1 MTAGVVTSGNV
12 PTYLVGIGTV
22 QANYTVSVVSR
33 VDGQIT
39 QVFFTEGQ
47 EVKAGD
53 RLFQIDERPYQAA
66 LEQATAAKARD
77 ESNLHAAQ
85 LDLDRYSSLVTK
97 GFQTRQSY
105 DEQKGTVGAD
115 AGNVAADQA
124 QIDAAK
130 LNLVYANIRSP
141 IDGRTGARLV
151 DPGNYV
157 QGGTPTSLVSIT
169 QIKPIFVSFTLPQEN
184 LDAIRLNQAKGELSV
199 DAYSSDG
206 KTMLS
211 SGKLTLID
219 NLVNTT
225 TGTIHMKAQF
235 ANADERLWPGQF
247 VSVRLILNI
256 RQNVPTVPSQTIMQ
270 GPDGAYVYF
279 IKPDQTVDRRDVE
292 LSSNE
297 DGVAVIS
304 KGLAIGD
311 HVVVTGQYR
320 LSQGAKVNSAAST
333 QSTPAG

>member
-1 MTAGVVTSGNV
+1 VTAGVVTSGNV